1 MNKCNNKKCINYD
14 DERLSVCQ
22 LKGKCP
28 FNPFE
33 TQRILREECYNQT
46 RYLLD
51 LYYDYID
58 DLKRC
63 GFHPYVRFEISED
76 YARAITRE
84 FEADALTSLHGCQ
97 VRILWGEK
105 RSVKMLI
112 SVSPFEIEDYKRG
125 KYERNT

>member
-14 DERLSVCQ
+14 DERLSICQ

-51 LYYDYID
+51 LYNDIIS

-63 GFHPYVRFEISED
+63 GLHPYVRFEISED
-76 YARAITRE
+76 YARAITKG
-84 FEADALTSLHGCQ
+84 FSADTLTSLHGCP
-97 VRILWGEK
+97 VRINWDEK

-112 SVSPFEIEDYKRG
+112 SISPFELELIK
-125 KYERNT
+125 